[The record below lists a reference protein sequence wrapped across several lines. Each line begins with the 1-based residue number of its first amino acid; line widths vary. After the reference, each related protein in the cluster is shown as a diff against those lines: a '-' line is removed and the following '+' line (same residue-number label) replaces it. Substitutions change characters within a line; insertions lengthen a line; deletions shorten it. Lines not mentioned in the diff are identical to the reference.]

1 LILKRQFKINL
12 SAFAMY
18 YDIAAIGG
26 IWQTMPVE
34 LEWVELE

>member
-1 LILKRQFKINL
+1 
-12 SAFAMY
+12 MY